1 MRLMQASLIA
11 ALIATGFN
19 AAAQAQQQPAQI
31 TVTGQGEV
39 RAAPDVASLSLGVT
53 TQADTATAALSQN
66 NAAVAAVM
74 QRLTAAGVDARDMQT
89 TNLSLNPDWSNSGS
103 DGARAAISGYT
114 VSNQLTVTVRQLAEL
129 GKVLDAA
136 VADGANTLNGL
147 SFGLAQPK
155 PALDEARKAAVKD
168 AQDRAALLVESAGL
182 KLGRVVSISEQQS
195 YGGPMP
201 MMRQAASMADGV
213 PVAGGE
219 VATTANVV
227 IVYEIAP

>member
-1 MRLMQASLIA
+1 MRYMQASLIA
-11 ALIATGFN
+11 ALIATGFTTM
-19 AAAQAQQQPAQI
+19 AQAEQQPAQI
-31 TVTGQGEV
+31 TVTGMGEV

-53 TQADTATAALSQN
+53 TQADTATAAMSQN

-74 QRLTAAGVDARDMQT
+74 QRLSAAGVEPRDMQT
-89 TNLSLNPDWSNSGS
+89 ANLSLNPDWSTASG
-103 DGARAAISGYT
+103 DGQRAAISSYT

-155 PALDEARKAAVKD
+155 PALDDARKAAVKD
-168 AQDRAALLVESAGL
+168 AQARAALLVDAAGL
-182 KLGRVVSISEQQS
+182 KLGRVVSISEQQG

-219 VATTANVV
+219 VSTTANVV

>member
-11 ALIATGFN
+11 AMIATGFSF
-19 AAAQAQQQPAQI
+19 AAQAQQQPAQI

-74 QRLTAAGVDARDMQT
+74 QRLSAAGVDARDMQT
-89 TNLSLNPDWSNSGS
+89 TNLSLNPDWSSASS
-103 DGARAAISGYT
+103 DGQRAAISGYT

-168 AQDRAALLVESAGL
+168 AQDRAALLVEAAGL
-182 KLGRVVSISEQQS
+182 KLGRVVSISEQQN
-195 YGGPMP
+195 YGGP

-227 IVYEIAP
+227 IIYEIAP